1 MASNNVALWSSE
13 QLAHF
18 AAASLVAEA
27 RLTPKPGLVD
37 RRTNGAHTD
46 MDLGTFLASAAALE
60 PLFAEYVSAGVS
72 WGRAEDGEPAAL
84 ADELRR
90 IGVRAE
96 HAMFTATDGV
106 NTHKGANFM
115 FALVLGAVGAVLGA
129 GDADGASV
137 GAGDADGASVGA
149 GAPLFSPA
157 DTARTLELV
166 SAMGACLLDRDV
178 RALLT
183 SVRTDGAQ
191 LTHGEAVYLEQ
202 GLKGARGEAAR
213 GYPLLTGA
221 LLPYFRLR
229 SDGREPSDD
238 ASELLL
244 RALVKLMAQLEDT
257 NVVHRG
263 GMGALVEHR
272 AYCRELDARELNAE
286 QLIELLVAYD
296 DELTR
301 RNVSPGGA
309 ADLLSLGV
317 FFGLLEG
324 VFTLDAL
331 DYRRVW
337 TFVG

>member
-13 QLAHF
+13 QLARF

-137 GAGDADGASVGA
+137 GAG
-149 GAPLFSPA
+149 APLFSPA

-183 SVRTDGAQ
+183 SVRTGGAQ

-213 GYPLLTGA
+213 GYPLLTEA

-229 SDGREPSDD
+229 ADGREPNDD
-238 ASELLL
+238 ASEPLL

-263 GMGALVEHR
+263 GMGALTEHR
-272 AYCRELDARELNAE
+272 AYCRELDARELDE
-286 QLIELLVAYD
+286 GRLIEVLVAYD

-331 DYRRVW
+331 DYRRAW

>member
-13 QLAHF
+13 QLARF

-115 FALVLGAVGAVLGA
+115 FALVLGAVGAVLGS
-129 GDADGASV
+129 GGASL
-137 GAGDADGASVGA
+137 GA

-157 DTARTLELV
+157 DTTRTLELV

-183 SVRTDGAQ
+183 SVRTGGAQ

-229 SDGREPSDD
+229 SNGREPGDD

-244 RALVKLMAQLEDT
+244 RALVKLMARLEDT

-272 AYCRELDARELNAE
+272 AYCRELDARELNTE
-286 QLIELLVAYD
+286 QLIEVLVAYD

-331 DYRRVW
+331 DYRRAW

>member
-60 PLFAEYVSAGVS
+60 PLFAEYVSAGVR
-72 WGRAEDGEPAAL
+72 WGHAENGEVTEPAAL

-115 FALVLGAVGAVLGA
+115 FALVLGAVGAVLGER
-129 GDADGASV
+129 GADGAS
-137 GAGDADGASVGA
+137 AGA
-149 GAPLFSPA
+149 GAPLFSSA

-183 SVRTDGAQ
+183 SVRTGGAQ

-213 GYPLLTGA
+213 GYPLLTEA

-229 SDGREPSDD
+229 ADGREPNDD
-238 ASELLL
+238 ASEPLL

-286 QLIELLVAYD
+286 QLIEVLVAYD

-331 DYRRVW
+331 DYRRAW

>member
-60 PLFAEYVSAGVS
+60 PLFAEYVSAGVR
-72 WGRAEDGEPAAL
+72 WGHAEDGEVTEPAAL

-115 FALVLGAVGAVLGA
+115 FALVLGAVGAVLGERKT
-129 GDADGASV
+129 
-137 GAGDADGASVGA
+137 GA
-149 GAPLFSPA
+149 GADCGAGAAPFSPA
-157 DTARTLELV
+157 DTTRTLELV

-178 RALLT
+178 CALLT
-183 SVRTDGAQ
+183 SVRTGGAQ

-263 GMGALVEHR
+263 GMGALAEHR
-272 AYCRELDARELNAE
+272 AYCRELDARELDE
-286 QLIELLVAYD
+286 GRLIEVLVAYD

-331 DYRRVW
+331 DYRRAW

>member
-13 QLAHF
+13 QLARF

-72 WGRAEDGEPAAL
+72 WGRAEDGEVAAL

-129 GDADGASV
+129 
-137 GAGDADGASVGA
+137 DGASVGA

-183 SVRTDGAQ
+183 SVRTGGAQ

-229 SDGREPSDD
+229 SNGREPGDD

-244 RALVKLMAQLEDT
+244 RALVKLMARLEDT

-272 AYCRELDARELNAE
+272 AYCRELDARELDAE
-286 QLIELLVAYD
+286 QLIEVLVAYD

-331 DYRRVW
+331 DYRRAW

>member
-1 MASNNVALWSSE
+1 MASNNAAPWSSE
-13 QLAHF
+13 QLARF

-46 MDLGTFLASAAALE
+46 MNLGTFLASAAALE
-60 PLFAEYVSAGVS
+60 PLFAEYVSAGVR

-129 GDADGASV
+129 
-137 GAGDADGASVGA
+137 DGASVGA

-157 DTARTLELV
+157 ETTRTLELV

-183 SVRTDGAQ
+183 SVRTGGAQ

-213 GYPLLTGA
+213 GYPLLTEA

-229 SDGREPSDD
+229 ADGRESGDD

-286 QLIELLVAYD
+286 QLIEVLVAYD

-331 DYRRVW
+331 DYRRAW

>member
-1 MASNNVALWSSE
+1 MASNNAALWSSE
-13 QLAHF
+13 QLARF

-46 MDLGTFLASAAALE
+46 MHLGTFLASAAALE

-72 WGRAEDGEPAAL
+72 WGRAEDGEVAAL

-129 GDADGASV
+129 
-137 GAGDADGASVGA
+137 DGASVGA

-183 SVRTDGAQ
+183 SVRTGGAQ

-272 AYCRELDARELNAE
+272 AYCRELDARELDAE
-286 QLIELLVAYD
+286 QLIEVLVAYD

-331 DYRRVW
+331 DYRRAW

>member
-46 MDLGTFLASAAALE
+46 MDLGTFLTSAAALE

-72 WGRAEDGEPAAL
+72 WGRVEDGEPAAL

-129 GDADGASV
+129 GDADGAS
-137 GAGDADGASVGA
+137 AGA

-183 SVRTDGAQ
+183 SVRTGGAQ

-244 RALVKLMAQLEDT
+244 RTLVKLMAQLEDT

-263 GMGALVEHR
+263 GMGALAEHR

-309 ADLLSLGV
+309 ADPLSLGV

-331 DYRRVW
+331 DYRRAW

>member
-13 QLAHF
+13 QLARF

-72 WGRAEDGEPAAL
+72 WERAEDGEPAAL

-129 GDADGASV
+129 GDS
-137 GAGDADGASVGA
+137 DGASVGA

-183 SVRTDGAQ
+183 SVRTGGAQ

-213 GYPLLTGA
+213 GYPLLTEA

-229 SDGREPSDD
+229 ADGREPSDD

-244 RALVKLMAQLEDT
+244 RALVKLMARLEDT

-272 AYCRELDARELNAE
+272 AYCRELDARELDAE
-286 QLIELLVAYD
+286 QLIEVLVAYD

-331 DYRRVW
+331 DYRRAW